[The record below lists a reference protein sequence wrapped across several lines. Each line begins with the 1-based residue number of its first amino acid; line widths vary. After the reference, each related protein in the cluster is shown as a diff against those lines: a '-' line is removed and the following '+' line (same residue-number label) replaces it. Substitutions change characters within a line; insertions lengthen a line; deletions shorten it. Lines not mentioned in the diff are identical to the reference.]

1 MYVLIFRI
9 YKTKVIIV
17 YAVYEKKIWFGSVKN
32 NFLAVGTKTIFEI
45 YVINGLK
52 MIFLTNKKKISFQ
65 KILHFFIKI
74 YITEKILPQL
84 DLMYYKMS
92 KQNRKSN

>member
-9 YKTKVIIV
+9 YKTKVITV

-32 NFLAVGTKTIFEI
+32 NFLAVGTKTIFEK

-52 MIFLTNKKKISFQ
+52 MIFLRNKKKCFK

-74 YITEKILPQL
+74 Y
-84 DLMYYKMS
+84 
-92 KQNRKSN
+92 N

>member
-17 YAVYEKKIWFGSVKN
+17 YAVYEKKIWFGSAKN
-32 NFLAVGTKTIFEI
+32 NFLAVGTKIIFEI

-52 MIFLTNKKKISFQ
+52 MIFLTNKKKNAFKKYYIFSSKF
-65 KILHFFIKI
+65 
-74 YITEKILPQL
+74 ITEKNSSTI
-84 DLMYYKMS
+84 
-92 KQNRKSN
+92 RSNVF

>member
-52 MIFLTNKKKISFQ
+52 IIFLTNKKKCFQ

-74 YITEKILPQL
+74 YNWK
-84 DLMYYKMS
+84 KFFH
-92 KQNRKSN
+92 N

>member
-52 MIFLTNKKKISFQ
+52 MIFLTNKKNAFKKYYIFSSKF
-65 KILHFFIKI
+65 
-74 YITEKILPQL
+74 ITEKNSSTIR
-84 DLMYYKMS
+84 Y
-92 KQNRKSN
+92 NVF

>member
-1 MYVLIFRI
+1 MRYM
-9 YKTKVIIV
+9 
-17 YAVYEKKIWFGSVKN
+17 KKIWFGSVKN

-52 MIFLTNKKKISFQ
+52 MIFLTNEKKCFQ

-74 YITEKILPQL
+74 Y
-84 DLMYYKMS
+84 
-92 KQNRKSN
+92 N

>member
-32 NFLAVGTKTIFEI
+32 NFLAVGTKTIFEK

-52 MIFLTNKKKISFQ
+52 MIFLTNKKNAFKKYYIFSSKF
-65 KILHFFIKI
+65 
-74 YITEKILPQL
+74 ITEKNSSTI
-84 DLMYYKMS
+84 
-92 KQNRKSN
+92 RSNVF

>member
-32 NFLAVGTKTIFEI
+32 NFLAVGTKTIFEK

-52 MIFLTNKKKISFQ
+52 MIFLRNKKKNALKKYYIFSSKF
-65 KILHFFIKI
+65 
-74 YITEKILPQL
+74 ITEKILPQL
-84 DLMYYKMS
+84 DLMYSKMS
-92 KQNRKSN
+92 KQSRKSN

>member
-32 NFLAVGTKTIFEI
+32 NFLAVGTKTIFEK

-52 MIFLTNKKKISFQ
+52 MIFLRNKKKCFQ

-74 YITEKILPQL
+74 Y
-84 DLMYYKMS
+84 
-92 KQNRKSN
+92 N